1 MESNKA
7 DIIPENVKNYF
18 EILFRKNIFIV
29 IVFVIIANGYSNIP
43 GVSELLTEIFKYH
56 ILRFLITF
64 IIFFQI
70 IDNIK
75 ETFIWTIIIC
85 ISLYIIEYKFKNGKN
100 NLNNNNNGR

>member
-7 DIIPENVKNYF
+7 DIIPINVKNYF
-18 EILFRKNIFIV
+18 EILFRKNIFMV
-29 IVFVIIANGYSNIP
+29 IIFVIIANGYSNIP

-56 ILRFLITF
+56 TLRFLITF

-70 IDNIK
+70 IDNFK
-75 ETFIWTIIIC
+75 ESLVWTIIIF
-85 ISLYIIEYKFKNGKN
+85 ISLYIIEYKFKNRKN